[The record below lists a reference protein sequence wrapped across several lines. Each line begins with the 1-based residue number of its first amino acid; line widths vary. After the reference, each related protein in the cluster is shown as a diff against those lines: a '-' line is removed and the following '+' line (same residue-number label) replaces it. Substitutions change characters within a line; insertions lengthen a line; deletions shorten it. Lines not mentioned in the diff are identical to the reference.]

1 MSQELI
7 LVENESKNLEQALA
21 EEMNQAI
28 KHFEREL
35 AKIRTGRAHTSL
47 VEDILVTCYDGQAP
61 MTLKSIAAVSAPE
74 ARLITIQPWDKGV
87 TANIEKALLTSDIGV
102 TPINDGE
109 IIRLQLPEMSTTRR
123 HELAKSLGK
132 RLEECKIRMRNI
144 RKDFNN
150 LIRDAKKD
158 KTISDNHC
166 HRLGVVLQNLTDE
179 WIKKADALNEKKE
192 KEITTI

>member
-1 MSQELI
+1 MIQELI
-7 LVENESKNLEQALA
+7 LVENESKNLEQAIA
-21 EEMNQAI
+21 QEMDQAI

-47 VEDILVTCYDGQAP
+47 VEDILITCYEGQAP
-61 MTLKSIAAVSAPE
+61 MTLKSIASISAPE

-87 TANIEKALLTSDIGV
+87 IANIEKVLLASDIGI

-109 IIRLQLPEMSTTRR
+109 IIRLQLPEMSINRR
-123 HELAKSLGK
+123 EELAKSLSK

-150 LIRDAKKD
+150 LIRDAKKN
-158 KTISDNHC
+158 KTISENFFN
-166 HRLGVVLQNLTDE
+166 RLGDILQSTTNE
-179 WIKKADALNEKKE
+179 WIKKSDVLSEKKE